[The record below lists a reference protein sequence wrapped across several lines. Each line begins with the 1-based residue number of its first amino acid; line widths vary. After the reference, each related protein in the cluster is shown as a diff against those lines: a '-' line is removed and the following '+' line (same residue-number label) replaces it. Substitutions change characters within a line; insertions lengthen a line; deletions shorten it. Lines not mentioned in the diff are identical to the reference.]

1 MTISTISCDLSQY
14 LRRNESIV
22 QIFRIWICCLE
33 SYPNEII
40 LEENVIVRSISN
52 KTESYLHSKG
62 YISPHHGTGKFI
74 LFYFRYYVTLKS
86 ISDSRLTAYLLHVG
100 TSIDTRSWQLSQIP
114 GHQIDNRTYDIRSS
128 HIRRS
133 TAPLFTSTRVPHKF
147 IYPEVIDNVR

>member
-14 LRRNESIV
+14 LRRNERIV

-40 LEENVIVRSISN
+40 LEENVIIRSISN

-74 LFYFRYYVTLKS
+74 LFSILRYPEKYLRLAFNSLFTPRRNEYRHAIVT
-86 ISDSRLTAYLLHVG
+86 IEP
-100 TSIDTRSWQLSQIP
+100 DTRPPNRQPYVRHPIVA
-114 GHQIDNRTYDIRSS
+114 HKTIDR
-128 HIRRS
+128 
-133 TAPLFTSTRVPHKF
+133 AA
-147 IYPEVIDNVR
+147 IYEHTGAA